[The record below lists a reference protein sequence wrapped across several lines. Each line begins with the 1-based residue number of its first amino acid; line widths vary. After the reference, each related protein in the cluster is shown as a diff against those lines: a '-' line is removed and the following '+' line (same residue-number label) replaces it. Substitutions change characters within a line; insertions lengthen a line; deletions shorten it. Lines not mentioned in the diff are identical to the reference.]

1 MSDCKLGRIYSQVM
15 NNVKYEL
22 SVYDWVE
29 THINLQGGE
38 LAFTPRLGFWL

>member
-1 MSDCKLGRIYSQVM
+1 MSGQ
-15 NNVKYEL
+15 
-22 SVYDWVE
+22 YDWVE